1 VKLSII
7 IPVFN
12 EKNTFLAIL
21 DIVKKAPLPKE
32 IKEREIVIV
41 DDCST
46 DGTRDILAGIKD
58 KNVKIFYHEK
68 NAGKGAALQTGFRQ
82 ATGDVV
88 LIQDADMEYDPN
100 EYPKLLKPIVDG
112 KADVV
117 YGSRFMGGEPH
128 RVLYFWHMLGNKML
142 TLLSNMFSD
151 LNLTDME
158 TCYKVIKKSVL
169 DQFELEEKRFGIE
182 PEMTAK
188 IGELSR
194 TKGVRVFEVGISYY
208 GRTYE
213 EGKKIGLKDAFRALW
228 CIFKYN
234 TSRFAHLVKYAING
248 IFVALSQYASIIAL
262 VESFGMRSMLQQNI
276 AHAISI
282 EISIIVGFVLH
293 SFLGWRYRF
302 TSVGQLMLK
311 VFQFHFITGISVAM
325 RLVLFYSLSATG
337 MDYKLN
343 TIIGIVVA
351 IVWNFLG
358 YDRIVFK
365 EKYKEIHPGK

>member
-12 EKNTFLAIL
+12 ERNTFLAIL

-32 IKEREIVIV
+32 IKEREIVII

-58 KNVKIFYHEK
+58 KNVKVFYHEK

-88 LIQDADMEYDPN
+88 LIQDADLEYDPN
-100 EYPKLLKPIVDG
+100 EYPKLLRPIVDG

-158 TCYKVIKKSVL
+158 TCYKVIRKDVL
-169 DQFELEEKRFGIE
+169 DRFELEEKRFGVE

-248 IFVALSQYASIIAL
+248 VFVALSQYASIIAL

-293 SFLGWRYRF
+293 SFLGWRYKF
-302 TSVGQLMLK
+302 ESVGQLVLK
-311 VFQFHFITGISVAM
+311 VLQFHFITGISVAM

-343 TIIGIVVA
+343 TIIGIIVA

-358 YDRIVFK
+358 YDRVVFK

>member
-1 VKLSII
+1 MKLSII

-12 EKNTFLAIL
+12 ERNTFLAIL

-32 IKEREIVIV
+32 IKEREIVII

-58 KNVKIFYHEK
+58 KNVKVFYHEK

-88 LIQDADMEYDPN
+88 LIQDADLEYDPN
-100 EYPKLLKPIVDG
+100 EYPKLLRPIVDG

-158 TCYKVIKKSVL
+158 TCYKVIRKDVL
-169 DQFELEEKRFGIE
+169 DRFELEEKRFGVE

-248 IFVALSQYASIIAL
+248 VFVALSQYASIIAL

-293 SFLGWRYRF
+293 SFLGWRYKF
-302 TSVGQLMLK
+302 ESVGQLVLK
-311 VFQFHFITGISVAM
+311 VLQFHFITGISVAM

-343 TIIGIVVA
+343 TIIGIIVA

-358 YDRIVFK
+358 YDRVVFK

>member
-1 VKLSII
+1 MKLSII

-12 EKNTFLAIL
+12 EKNTFLSIL

-32 IKEREIVIV
+32 IKEREIVII

-46 DGTRDILAGIKD
+46 DGTRDILAAIKD

-88 LIQDADMEYDPN
+88 LIQDADLEYDPN

-158 TCYKVIKKSVL
+158 TCYKVIRKDVL
-169 DQFELEEKRFGIE
+169 DRFELEEKRFGIE

-293 SFLGWRYRF
+293 SFLGWRYKF
-302 TSVGQLMLK
+302 ESVGQLVLK
-311 VFQFHFITGISVAM
+311 VLQFHFITGISVAM

-343 TIIGIVVA
+343 TIIGIIVA